1 MKRRS
6 QLITWF
12 VLLSGLYVGAAGNAH
27 AISEAYRKQLEA
39 SGCTQVS
46 EANGTCQLHQSRPQ
60 PDNAQASQRSGPALP
75 GPAAE
80 VATSLK
86 KRVAGKYQEQAM
98 YIMQR
103 EGWEQANSKGT
114 QWRKAGFVAELA
126 ISQHTN
132 KVTGVIVK

>member
-1 MKRRS
+1 MTRRS
-6 QLITWF
+6 QLMSWF
-12 VLLSGLYVGAAGNAH
+12 VLFSGLYVGAAGNAH

-46 EANGTCQLHQSRPQ
+46 DANGTCQLHQSRPQ

-80 VATSLK
+80 VATSLNK
-86 KRVAGKYQEQAM
+86 LVTGKSQDQAM

-103 EGWEQANSKGT
+103 QGWERANNQGT
-114 QWRKAGFVAELA
+114 GWRKAGFVAQLK